1 MILGSNFY
9 NGGQFVYHF
18 ITGRMLGK
26 ANYSDLAA
34 FISVLG
40 IFSVIL
46 GTLNM
51 TVVKFIAGEKDTKKV
66 RNFIKWSYF
75 WAIWISLIVSLLLL
89 ASGPVVTNFLNITQP
104 AVFYFLPFVLLF
116 YVLTFS
122 GRSILQGLCKFNQ
135 YVVSLLAESAIKI
148 VVSFVLIFLGYALFG
163 AMAGFLA
170 GVIISFIVVRL
181 TINKYLQ
188 GPKGP
193 RPALLPLVKYSS
205 SVFVQ
210 AFAQTSMYS
219 ADLMLVKHFFSPDQA
234 GIYASLS
241 VLARIVFFGATP
253 VIQVMFPM
261 IAKRHAQNAPFN
273 KILNLSML
281 MVVSFSILLILIFS
295 LFPNI
300 VIEILYGE
308 GFLGGGSMLWWFGL
322 FMAILALASL
332 LTQYFLSINKTKAVW
347 IFAIAAAL
355 QVILIWFI
363 HSTLL
368 IVIQISILSATLL
381 VATLLLYFSYQ
392 YFHDKTK

>member
-273 KILNLSML
+273 KILNL
-281 MVVSFSILLILIFS
+281 V
-295 LFPNI
+295 
-300 VIEILYGE
+300 
-308 GFLGGGSMLWWFGL
+308 
-322 FMAILALASL
+322 
-332 LTQYFLSINKTKAVW
+332 
-347 IFAIAAAL
+347 
-355 QVILIWFI
+355 
-363 HSTLL
+363 
-368 IVIQISILSATLL
+368 
-381 VATLLLYFSYQ
+381 
-392 YFHDKTK
+392 